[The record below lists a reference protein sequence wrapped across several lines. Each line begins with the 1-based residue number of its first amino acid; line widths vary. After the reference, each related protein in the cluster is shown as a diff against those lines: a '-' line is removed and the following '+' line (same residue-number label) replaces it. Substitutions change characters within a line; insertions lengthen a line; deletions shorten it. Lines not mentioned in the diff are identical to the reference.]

1 MSKQK
6 KTLLFLVTIII
17 LASLTVI
24 SMITENNVT
33 FFSIVQL
40 AILLIMFFSYFTWAR
55 TTEDERPVPNDELGQ
70 KITTE
75 SGIVSYKILIVLIFG
90 FICLD
95 YFLHE
100 SANLLLIVL
109 FAIALVIL
117 PIIEFVK
124 AQSYR

>member
-1 MSKQK
+1 MSKK
-6 KTLLFLVTIII
+6 KTGLFLVTLVIV
-17 LASLTVI
+17 ASLTII
-24 SMITENNVT
+24 SMIIENNVT

-55 TTEDERPVPNDELGQ
+55 SGEDERPVPEDELGK

-75 SGIVSYKILIVLIFG
+75 SGLVSYKILIVLIFG

-109 FAIALVIL
+109 FAIALVTL
-117 PIIEFVK
+117 PIIEFMK
-124 AQSYR
+124 ARSYR

>member
-1 MSKQK
+1 MSKK
-6 KTLLFLVTIII
+6 KTVLFLVTLVIV
-17 LASLTVI
+17 ASLTII
-24 SMITENNVT
+24 SMFIENNVT

-55 TTEDERPVPNDELGQ
+55 TTEDERPVPDDELGE
-70 KITTE
+70 KITME
-75 SGIVSYKILIVLIFG
+75 SGLVSYKILIVLIFG

-109 FAIALVIL
+109 FAIGLTLL

-124 AQSYR
+124 ARSYR

>member
-1 MSKQK
+1 MSKK
-6 KTLLFLVTIII
+6 KTVLFLVSLVTI
-17 LASLTVI
+17 AGLTVI
-24 SMITENNVT
+24 SMIFENNVT

-55 TTEDERPVPNDELGQ
+55 SGEDERPVPDDELGK

-75 SGIVSYKILIVLIFG
+75 SGLISYKILIVLIFG
-90 FICLD
+90 CICLD
-95 YFLHE
+95 YFLHK

-117 PIIEFVK
+117 PIIEFMK
-124 AQSYR
+124 ARSYR

>member
-1 MSKQK
+1 MSKK
-6 KTLLFLVTIII
+6 KTVLFLVTLVI

-24 SMITENNVT
+24 SMIIENNVT

-55 TTEDERPVPNDELGQ
+55 TTEDERPVPDDELGE
-70 KITTE
+70 KITME
-75 SGIVSYKILIVLIFG
+75 SGLVSYKILIVLIFG
-90 FICLD
+90 CICLD
-95 YFLHE
+95 YFLHK

-117 PIIEFVK
+117 PIIEFIK
-124 AQSYR
+124 ARSYR

>member
-1 MSKQK
+1 MSKK
-6 KTLLFLVTIII
+6 KTGLFLVTLVIV
-17 LASLTVI
+17 ASLTII
-24 SMITENNVT
+24 SMIIENNVT

-55 TTEDERPVPNDELGQ
+55 SGEDERPVPEDELGK

-75 SGIVSYKILIVLIFG
+75 SGLVSYKILIVLIFG

-100 SANLLLIVL
+100 STNLLLIVL
-109 FAIALVIL
+109 FAIGLTLL
-117 PIIEFVK
+117 PIIEFLK
-124 AQSYR
+124 ARSYR

>member
-1 MSKQK
+1 MSKK
-6 KTLLFLVTIII
+6 KTGLFLVTLVIV
-17 LASLTVI
+17 ASLTII
-24 SMITENNVT
+24 SMIIENNVT

-55 TTEDERPVPNDELGQ
+55 SGEDERPVPEDELGK

-75 SGIVSYKILIVLIFG
+75 SGLISYKILIVLIFG

-109 FAIALVIL
+109 FAIGLTLL
-117 PIIEFVK
+117 PIIEFLK
-124 AQSYR
+124 ARSYR

>member
-1 MSKQK
+1 MSKK
-6 KTLLFLVTIII
+6 KTGLFLVTLVI

-24 SMITENNVT
+24 SMIIENNVT

-40 AILLIMFFSYFTWAR
+40 AILLIMLFSYFTWAR
-55 TTEDERPVPNDELGQ
+55 TTEDERPVPDDELGE
-70 KITTE
+70 KITME
-75 SGIVSYKILIVLIFG
+75 SGLVSYKILIVLIFG

-109 FAIALVIL
+109 FAIALVTL
-117 PIIEFVK
+117 PIIEFMK
-124 AQSYR
+124 ARSYR

>member
-1 MSKQK
+1 MPKK
-6 KTLLFLVTIII
+6 KTGLFLVT
-17 LASLTVI
+17 LVVVASLTII
-24 SMITENNVT
+24 SMVIENNVT

-55 TTEDERPVPNDELGQ
+55 SKEDERPVPEDELGK

-75 SGIVSYKILIVLIFG
+75 SGLVSYKILIVLIFG

-109 FAIALVIL
+109 FAIGLTLL
-117 PIIEFVK
+117 PIIEFFK
-124 AQSYR
+124 ARSYR

>member
-1 MSKQK
+1 MSKK
-6 KTLLFLVTIII
+6 KTVLFLVTLVIV
-17 LASLTVI
+17 ASLTII
-24 SMITENNVT
+24 SMFIENNVT

-55 TTEDERPVPNDELGQ
+55 TTEDERPVPDDELGE
-70 KITTE
+70 KITME
-75 SGIVSYKILIVLIFG
+75 SGLVSYKILIVLIFG

-100 SANLLLIVL
+100 SANLLLIIL
-109 FAIALVIL
+109 FAIGLTLL

-124 AQSYR
+124 ARSYR

>member
-1 MSKQK
+1 MSKK
-6 KTLLFLVTIII
+6 KTVLFLVTLVI

-24 SMITENNVT
+24 SMIIENNVT

-55 TTEDERPVPNDELGQ
+55 TTEDERPVPDDELGE
-70 KITTE
+70 KITME
-75 SGIVSYKILIVLIFG
+75 SGLVSYKILIVLIFG

-95 YFLHE
+95 YFLHK

-117 PIIEFVK
+117 PIIEFMK
-124 AQSYR
+124 ARSYR

>member
-1 MSKQK
+1 MSKK
-6 KTLLFLVTIII
+6 KTGLFLVTLVIV
-17 LASLTVI
+17 ASLTII
-24 SMITENNVT
+24 SMIIENNVT

-40 AILLIMFFSYFTWAR
+40 AILLIIFFSYFTWAR
-55 TTEDERPVPNDELGQ
+55 SGEDERPVPKDELGK

-75 SGIVSYKILIVLIFG
+75 SGLVSYKILIVLIFG

-109 FAIALVIL
+109 FAIGLTLL
-117 PIIEFVK
+117 PIIEFLK
-124 AQSYR
+124 ARSYR

>member
-1 MSKQK
+1 MSKK
-6 KTLLFLVTIII
+6 KTGLFLVT
-17 LASLTVI
+17 LVVVASLTII
-24 SMITENNVT
+24 SMIIENNVT

-55 TTEDERPVPNDELGQ
+55 SKEDERPVPEDELGK

-75 SGIVSYKILIVLIFG
+75 SGLVSYKILIVLIFG

-109 FAIALVIL
+109 FAIGLTLL
-117 PIIEFVK
+117 PIIEFLK
-124 AQSYR
+124 ARSYR

>member
-1 MSKQK
+1 MSKK
-6 KTLLFLVTIII
+6 KTGLFLVTLVIV
-17 LASLTVI
+17 ASLTII
-24 SMITENNVT
+24 SMIIENNVT

-55 TTEDERPVPNDELGQ
+55 SGEDERPVPEDELGK

-75 SGIVSYKILIVLIFG
+75 SGLVSYKILIVLIFG

-109 FAIALVIL
+109 FAIGLTLL
-117 PIIEFVK
+117 PIIEFLK
-124 AQSYR
+124 ARSYR

>member
-1 MSKQK
+1 MSKK
-6 KTLLFLVTIII
+6 KTVLFLVTLVIV
-17 LASLTVI
+17 ASLTII
-24 SMITENNVT
+24 SMFIENNVT

-55 TTEDERPVPNDELGQ
+55 TTEDERPVPDDELGE
-70 KITTE
+70 KITME
-75 SGIVSYKILIVLIFG
+75 SGLVSYKILIVLIFG

-100 SANLLLIVL
+100 SANLLLIIL
-109 FAIALVIL
+109 FAIGLTLL

-124 AQSYR
+124 ARSY

>member
-1 MSKQK
+1 MSKK
-6 KTLLFLVTIII
+6 KTGLFLVTLVI

-24 SMITENNVT
+24 SMIIENNVT

-55 TTEDERPVPNDELGQ
+55 TTEDERPVPDDELGE
-70 KITTE
+70 KITIE
-75 SGIVSYKILIVLIFG
+75 SGLVSYKILIVLIFG

-109 FAIALVIL
+109 FAIALVTL
-117 PIIEFVK
+117 PIIEFMK
-124 AQSYR
+124 ARSYR

>member
-1 MSKQK
+1 MSKK
-6 KTLLFLVTIII
+6 KTGLFLVTLVI

-24 SMITENNVT
+24 SMIIENNVT

-55 TTEDERPVPNDELGQ
+55 TTEDERPVPDDELGE
-70 KITTE
+70 KITME
-75 SGIVSYKILIVLIFG
+75 SGLVSYKILIVLIFG

-109 FAIALVIL
+109 FAIALVTL
-117 PIIEFVK
+117 PIIEFMK
-124 AQSYR
+124 ARSYR

>member
-1 MSKQK
+1 MSKK
-6 KTLLFLVTIII
+6 KTVLFLVTLVI
-17 LASLTVI
+17 LASLTII
-24 SMITENNVT
+24 SMIFENNVT

-55 TTEDERPVPNDELGQ
+55 SGEDERPVPEDELGK

-75 SGIVSYKILIVLIFG
+75 SGLVSYKILIVLIFG

-109 FAIALVIL
+109 FAIGLTLL
-117 PIIEFVK
+117 PIIEFLK
-124 AQSYR
+124 ARSYR

>member
-1 MSKQK
+1 MSKK
-6 KTLLFLVTIII
+6 KTVLFLVSLVTI
-17 LASLTVI
+17 ASLTVI
-24 SMITENNVT
+24 SMIFENNVT

-55 TTEDERPVPNDELGQ
+55 SGKDERPVPDDELGK

-75 SGIVSYKILIVLIFG
+75 SGLISYKILIVLIFG
-90 FICLD
+90 CICLD
-95 YFLHE
+95 YFLHK

-117 PIIEFVK
+117 PIIEFMK
-124 AQSYR
+124 ARSYR

>member
-1 MSKQK
+1 MSKK
-6 KTLLFLVTIII
+6 KTGLFLVTLVI

-24 SMITENNVT
+24 SMIIENNVT

-55 TTEDERPVPNDELGQ
+55 TTEDERPVPDDELGK

-75 SGIVSYKILIVLIFG
+75 SGLISYKILIVLIFG

-109 FAIALVIL
+109 FAIALVTL
-117 PIIEFVK
+117 PIIEFMK
-124 AQSYR
+124 ARSYR

>member
-1 MSKQK
+1 MSKK
-6 KTLLFLVTIII
+6 KTVLFLVTLVI

-24 SMITENNVT
+24 SMIIENNVT

-55 TTEDERPVPNDELGQ
+55 SGDDERPVPDDELGK
-70 KITTE
+70 KIRTE
-75 SGIVSYKILIVLIFG
+75 SGLISYKILTVLIFG

-95 YFLHE
+95 QWIHE

-109 FAIALVIL
+109 FAIALVTL
-117 PIIEFVK
+117 PIIEFMK
-124 AQSYR
+124 ARSYR

>member
-6 KTLLFLVTIII
+6 KTLLFLVTIVAV
-17 LASLTVI
+17 ASLTVI
-24 SMITENNVT
+24 SMVIENNVT

-55 TTEDERPVPNDELGQ
+55 TTEDERPVPDDELGQ

-75 SGIVSYKILIVLIFG
+75 SGLTSYKILTVLIFG

-95 YFLHE
+95 QWIHG

-117 PIIEFVK
+117 PIIEFMK
-124 AQSYR
+124 ARSYR

>member
-1 MSKQK
+1 MSKK
-6 KTLLFLVTIII
+6 KTVLFLVTLVI

-24 SMITENNVT
+24 SMIIENNVT

-55 TTEDERPVPNDELGQ
+55 TTEDERPVPDDELGE
-70 KITTE
+70 KITIE
-75 SGIVSYKILIVLIFG
+75 SGLVRYKILIVLIFG

-109 FAIALVIL
+109 FAIALVTL
-117 PIIEFVK
+117 PIIEFMK
-124 AQSYR
+124 ARSYR

>member
-1 MSKQK
+1 MSKK
-6 KTLLFLVTIII
+6 KTGLFLVTLVIV
-17 LASLTVI
+17 ASLTII
-24 SMITENNVT
+24 SMIIENNVT

-40 AILLIMFFSYFTWAR
+40 AILMIMFFSYFTWAR
-55 TTEDERPVPNDELGQ
+55 SKEDERPVPEDELGK

-75 SGIVSYKILIVLIFG
+75 SGLVSYKILIVLIFG

-109 FAIALVIL
+109 FAIGLTLL
-117 PIIEFVK
+117 PIIEFLK
-124 AQSYR
+124 ARSYR

>member
-1 MSKQK
+1 MSKK
-6 KTLLFLVTIII
+6 KTGLFLVTLVIV
-17 LASLTVI
+17 ASLTII
-24 SMITENNVT
+24 SMIIENNVT

-55 TTEDERPVPNDELGQ
+55 SGEDERPVPEDELGK

-75 SGIVSYKILIVLIFG
+75 SGLVSYKILIVLIFG

-95 YFLHE
+95 YYLHE

-109 FAIALVIL
+109 FAIGLTLL
-117 PIIEFVK
+117 PIIEFLK
-124 AQSYR
+124 ARSYR

>member
-1 MSKQK
+1 MSKK
-6 KTLLFLVTIII
+6 KTVLFLVTLVIV
-17 LASLTVI
+17 ASLTII
-24 SMITENNVT
+24 SMFIENNVT

-55 TTEDERPVPNDELGQ
+55 TTEDERPVPDDELGE
-70 KITTE
+70 KITME
-75 SGIVSYKILIVLIFG
+75 SGLVSYKILIVLIFG

-100 SANLLLIVL
+100 SANLLLIIL

-117 PIIEFVK
+117 PIIEFMK
-124 AQSYR
+124 ARSYR

>member
-1 MSKQK
+1 MSKK
-6 KTLLFLVTIII
+6 KTGLFLVTLVIV
-17 LASLTVI
+17 ASLTII
-24 SMITENNVT
+24 SMIIENNVT

-55 TTEDERPVPNDELGQ
+55 SGEDERPVPEDELGK

-75 SGIVSYKILIVLIFG
+75 SGLVSYKILIVLIFG

-109 FAIALVIL
+109 FAIGLTLL
-117 PIIEFVK
+117 PIIEFLK
-124 AQSYR
+124 ARFYR

>member
-1 MSKQK
+1 MSKK
-6 KTLLFLVTIII
+6 KTGLFLVTLVIV
-17 LASLTVI
+17 ASLTII
-24 SMITENNVT
+24 SMIIENNVT

-40 AILLIMFFSYFTWAR
+40 AILMIMFFSYFTWAQSG
-55 TTEDERPVPNDELGQ
+55 EDERPVPEDELGK

-75 SGIVSYKILIVLIFG
+75 SGLVSYKILIVLIFG

-109 FAIALVIL
+109 FAIGLTLL
-117 PIIEFVK
+117 PIIEFLK
-124 AQSYR
+124 ARSYR

>member
-1 MSKQK
+1 MSKK
-6 KTLLFLVTIII
+6 KTVLFLVTLVI

-24 SMITENNVT
+24 SMIIENNVT

-55 TTEDERPVPNDELGQ
+55 TTEDERPVPDDELGK
-70 KITTE
+70 KIRTE
-75 SGIVSYKILIVLIFG
+75 SGLISYKILTVLIFG

-95 YFLHE
+95 QWIHE

-109 FAIALVIL
+109 FAIGLTLL
-117 PIIEFVK
+117 PIIEFLK
-124 AQSYR
+124 ARSYR